1 MNFPTLARLSYG
13 AFALGVLFGAFG
25 LVREGVVLIA
35 LGTAGVSLARRSER
49 ALERYLPLALGCF
62 LLALAMVIPAG
73 R

>member
-13 AFALGVLFGAFG
+13 ALVLGVVFGALG
-25 LVREGVVLIA
+25 LVREGVALIA
-35 LGTAGVSLARRSER
+35 LGTAGVSVARRSER
-49 ALERYLPLALGCF
+49 ALERYLPLALGFF